1 MRDAEF
7 VGGGVLRFVGDGME
21 GGTVLFG
28 GFAAVFVFRGGAE
41 AAAG

>member
-1 MRDAEF
+1 MRDAKF
-7 VGGGVLRFVGDGME
+7 VGGGVFRLVSDGME
-21 GGTVLFG
+21 GCAVLFG